1 MRHVLVA
8 LFGFSGLLGT
18 ADVLAGGSDVEVA
31 VVSFVASSDIDY
43 TLVVEPVTPSP
54 TEQYPD
60 PYMGHCRRFTVL
72 GTYSRLAGL
81 HLTQPPMVTRTAHL
95 DALEFLRTSAASH
108 AMIRL
113 GWIGSGFLVANPAE
127 PCVAKSR
134 ALVLFSDE
142 HGKAVIS
149 FYRAT

>member
-1 MRHVLVA
+1 MRHFPAA
-8 LFGFSGLLGT
+8 LFALSGLLGT
-18 ADVLAGGSDVEVA
+18 ADVLAGGSDVQVA

-43 TLVVEPVTPSP
+43 TLVVEPITPP
-54 TEQYPD
+54 RTEQYPD
-60 PYMGHCRRFTVL
+60 PYMGHCHRFTVL
-72 GTYSRLAGL
+72 GTYSRLAGFP
-81 HLTQPPMVTRTAHL
+81 LTQPPMVTRTSHL

-113 GWIGSGFLVANPAE
+113 GWMGGGFLVANPAE

-134 ALVLFSDE
+134 ALVLFTDE

-149 FYRAT
+149 FYHAI